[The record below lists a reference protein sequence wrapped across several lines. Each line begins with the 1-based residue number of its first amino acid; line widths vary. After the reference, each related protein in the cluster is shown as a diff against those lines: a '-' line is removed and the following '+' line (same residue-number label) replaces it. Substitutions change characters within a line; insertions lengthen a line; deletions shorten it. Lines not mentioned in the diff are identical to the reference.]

1 MAETILPFRPPQT
14 ALSLW
19 AQPEPVAPPPADVVA
34 AVLVLGDLRVDC
46 EDGKTSIRFSPE
58 RVADSDIALLLGA
71 DRERALD
78 VTVIWDEAEAEI
90 VRVLDVA
97 PLRAGRAG
105 IRQRNAYAEV
115 RKRDL
120 APADQAYAPQAVAA

>member
-1 MAETILPFRPPQT
+1 MAAAIHPFRNTHP

-19 AQPEPVAPPPADVVA
+19 AQPEPVAPPSAEVVA
-34 AVLVLGDLRVDC
+34 AVLTLGDVRVDC
-46 EDGKTSIRFSPE
+46 EDGYTSIRFSPE
-58 RVADSDIALLLGA
+58 RVDTSEIALLLGR

-97 PLRAGRAG
+97 PLRAGHAAARQHNAYSRA
-105 IRQRNAYAEV
+105 RQRDMTRPETH
-115 RKRDL
+115 
-120 APADQAYAPQAVAA
+120 PPQAVAA